1 VTSAGRFVEYVWPMM
16 TASQRC
22 SSRMMNLIKQMRQF
36 FKLLLDI
43 EVLSSPS
50 IESFWAIN
58 AAVKRVRRRL
68 LLVRIGTMVSG
79 CRPRRVMSGTR
90 RIRGPT
96 SAIGPCRTC
105 RAWLSTASEWGT
117 DGVAARSRRPLV
129 TSTQSR
135 KLRPKVQPEFDQE
148 HGRPSA
154 LERGGLRS
162 A

>member
-22 SSRMMNLIKQMRQF
+22 SSRMMNLIKQMRHF

-68 LLVRIGTMVSG
+68 LLVRIGHYG
-79 CRPRRVMSGTR
+79 
-90 RIRGPT
+90 IRLPSTSSDERNSANKGPHVRNWPL
-96 SAIGPCRTC
+96 SDLPC
-105 RAWLSTASEWGT
+105 
-117 DGVAARSRRPLV
+117 VA
-129 TSTQSR
+129 QHC
-135 KLRPKVQPEFDQE
+135 F
-148 HGRPSA
+148 
-154 LERGGLRS
+154 
-162 A
+162 